1 MKLWIDAVRP
11 APGDMYHE
19 WIWVKTVHMAKEII
33 EIYGSWLDFDNNVVD
48 CIELIDIGGDYIQLL
63 DWLEDTGRNYPI
75 HIHSMNS
82 VDVENMRRIIQKN
95 GWREIK

>member
-1 MKLWIDAVRP
+1 MKLWIDNVRP

-48 CIELIDIGGDYIQLL
+48 CIELIDIGGDYIELF
-63 DWLEDTGRNYPI
+63 DWLEDMGRNYPI

-95 GWREIK
+95 GWREII